1 MMSKV
6 YHIYSEGVC
15 LHSNLSEDSFNGLW
29 EYYFHEKV
37 PVDYEVCEHPRE
49 LLVEEASY

>member
-1 MMSKV
+1 MLSKV
-6 YHIYSEGVC
+6 YHIYSDGVC

-37 PVDYEVCEHPRE
+37 PVDYEVVDHPRE